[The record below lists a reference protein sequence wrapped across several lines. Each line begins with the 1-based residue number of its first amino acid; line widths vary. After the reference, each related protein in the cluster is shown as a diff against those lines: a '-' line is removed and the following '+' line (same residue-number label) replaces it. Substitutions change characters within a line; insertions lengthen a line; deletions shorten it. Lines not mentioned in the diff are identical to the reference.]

1 MNEGSH
7 AGEAVGFALESLPR
21 LWSTKGSDKKTTVL
35 DFVVRMVLAKD
46 PDLADLPKDL
56 VVVSKCRAS
65 VQSDLI
71 NRVQRIQLRLKKQ
84 LPYVRGSGGK
94 GGSGGSGGT
103 VLYETK
109 EANERFGQHVRGVEN
124 HVAMLVQNKEA
135 LVERSGSLAKYWGED
150 PKTFTTERVFN
161 VLHDFCVAFT
171 NSVKRCQMETKKRSK
186 AAVAGKKMTRGGGG
200 GGGLMGSLSSSPM
213 LAQVAL
219 QKRRQAV
226 RGGDDEDS
234 D

>member
-56 VVVSKCRAS
+56 VVVSKCRAA

-84 LPYVRGSGGK
+84 LPYVRGSGGSGK
-94 GGSGGSGGT
+94 SGGSGGSGGME
-103 VLYETK
+103 LYETK

-186 AAVAGKKMTRGGGG
+186 AAGKKMARGG

>member
-7 AGEAVGFALESLPR
+7 AGEAAGFALESLPR

-46 PDLADLPKDL
+46 PDLAELPNNL

-65 VQSDLI
+65 VQSDLM

-84 LPYVRGSGGK
+84 LPYVQGAS
-94 GGSGGSGGT
+94 
-103 VLYETK
+103 LYETK
-109 EANERFGQHVRGVEN
+109 EANERFAQHVRGVEN

-135 LVERSGSLAKYWGED
+135 LVERSESLAKYWGED

-186 AAVAGKKMTRGGGG
+186 AAGTKMARGGG

>member
-7 AGEAVGFALESLPR
+7 AGEAAGFALESLPR

-46 PDLADLPKDL
+46 PDLAELPNNL

-65 VQSDLI
+65 VQSDLM

-84 LPYVRGSGGK
+84 LPYVQGAS
-94 GGSGGSGGT
+94 
-103 VLYETK
+103 LYETK
-109 EANERFGQHVRGVEN
+109 EANERFGQHVREVEN

-150 PKTFTTERVFN
+150 HKTFTTERVFN

-186 AAVAGKKMTRGGGG
+186 AAGKKMARGGG